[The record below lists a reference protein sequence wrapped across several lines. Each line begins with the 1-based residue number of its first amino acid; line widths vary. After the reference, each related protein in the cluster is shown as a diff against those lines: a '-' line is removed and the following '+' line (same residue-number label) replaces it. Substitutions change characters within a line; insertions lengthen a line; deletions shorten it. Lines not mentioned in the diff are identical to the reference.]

1 MLDNNSEEM
10 QLAECEAAITT
21 GMKSFYY
28 VGEALLRI
36 RESRLYKVSGFTSFK
51 DYCSEKWKMEEPHAT
66 RLIQSYNVM
75 VQLQLDSRVNVQPL
89 PIGNEK
95 EDGILRP
102 ELSDLTLPVTESQV
116 RELVKIKD
124 SEKRKEVWEA
134 AIHESEETGKPITA
148 KSIAEVRDTIIP
160 PDPADNPMKYRRVTY
175 LNQYYDKKFEEMLR
189 GEPEADYLRRILK
202 AHIDHPELLNPYL

>member
-1 MLDNNSEEM
+1 MLENNSEEM

-51 DYCSEKWKMEEPHAT
+51 DYCSEKWKMEEAHAT
-66 RLIQSYNVM
+66 RLIHSYNVI
-75 VQLQLDSRVNVQPL
+75 VQLQLNSQVNEQPI
-89 PIGNEK
+89 PIGNESK
-95 EDGILRP
+95 ERVFRP
-102 ELSDLTLPVTESQV
+102 ELSELTLPVTESQA
-116 RELVKIKD
+116 RELAKVKD
-124 SEKRKEVWEA
+124 SGKMQEVWEA

-202 AHIDHPELLNPYL
+202 AHIDHPELLKPYL